1 MAIISRLT
9 LEEVVL
15 ELDYAGVSTDYWC
28 TFCDKAPRLTI
39 AELHPIAYKL
49 RCGRCGRCGR
59 STWGG
64 ERQSIRWRVQGY
76 DSTTVIYEGHLT
88 SCPDTI
94 KSHLQDLAK
103 QHLRGE
109 ERRTPHLFE
118 VTLNRGA
125 PPSLPTSLRHRL
137 PLELV

>member
-1 MAIISRLT
+1 M
-9 LEEVVL
+9 
-15 ELDYAGVSTDYWC
+15 
-28 TFCDKAPRLTI
+28 
-39 AELHPIAYKL
+39 
-49 RCGRCGRCGR
+49 
-59 STWGG
+59 
-64 ERQSIRWRVQGY
+64 QGY

-125 PPSLPTSLRHRL
+125 PRL
-137 PLELV
+137 SYMCGGNPHYVAMAVDRETTNGDG